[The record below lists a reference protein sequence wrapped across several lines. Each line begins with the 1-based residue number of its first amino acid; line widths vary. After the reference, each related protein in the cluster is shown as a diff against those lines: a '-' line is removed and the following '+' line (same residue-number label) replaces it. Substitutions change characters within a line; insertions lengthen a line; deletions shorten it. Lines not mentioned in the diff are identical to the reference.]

1 MAALVAFDFS
11 DSEVEQLSAWA
22 LAITGWCTAAGM
34 GLFASQRSKLA
45 DAASSEAAALS
56 RRSLAAETANAAKS
70 RYLANVSHEI
80 RSPLNAIYGYA
91 QLIERSE
98 HQDARGAAR
107 VIKRS
112 AEHLT
117 NLVEGLLD
125 ISLLE
130 NGMMR
135 IRTDQVSLR
144 EFIDQ
149 TCWMMRPDAEAKD
162 LDFRV
167 ELSGRLPELVRT
179 DQSRLRQVLINLLS
193 NAIKFTD
200 RGSVTLK
207 VRYSNQIA
215 VFEVID
221 TGPGISA
228 ADRERIFIP
237 FERGEA
243 EDQQRRPGVGL
254 GLPITKAIVEMLGGQ
269 IEVESEPGVGTC
281 FRVTLMLGE
290 VAGAFANSA
299 LRRPAVSVPAVAL
312 DGRGRSILLVDD
324 DPEQLSFMRALLASQ
339 GFVVTAVPDGETAV
353 GICRRSSFD
362 LAVLDINLPGIS
374 GWETGLRIRELLGRQ
389 VRILMLSGNM
399 QERPQAATEDP
410 MHDAFLA
417 KPVEFNALLE
427 AVGGLLDLT
436 CRNAPASGKP
446 PAVTQSD
453 SANAQVLPYVVRIR
467 EFLSIG
473 HYRGVESVLGELA
486 DEVPEAED
494 LVAFLL
500 EKLDRFDLA
509 AMSRKL
515 EAY

>member
-1 MAALVAFDFS
+1 MAALIAFDLS
-11 DSEVEQLSAWA
+11 DREAEQLPMLA
-22 LAITGWCTAAGM
+22 LAIAGWCTAAGF
-34 GLFASQRSKLA
+34 GLVAIKKGREA
-45 DAASSEAAALS
+45 EAASLEAATQS
-56 RRSLAAETANAAKS
+56 HRSLAAETANAAKS

-91 QLIERSE
+91 QLIERSDN
-98 HQDARGAAR
+98 QNAREAAR

-112 AEHLT
+112 TEHLIT
-117 NLVEGLLD
+117 LIEGLLD

-135 IRTDQVSLR
+135 IRSDQVSLR

-149 TCWMMRPDAEAKD
+149 TCWMMRPDAQAKD

-167 ELSGRLPELVRT
+167 ELTGRIPELVRT

-215 VFEVID
+215 VFEVFD
-221 TGPGISA
+221 TGPGIQT

-254 GLPITKAIVEMLGGQ
+254 GLPITKAIVEILGGQ
-269 IEVESEPGVGTC
+269 IEVESEPGIGTC

-290 VAGAFANSA
+290 VAGAFANAA
-299 LRRPAVSVPAVAL
+299 LRPATPVTALAL

-324 DPEQLSFMRALLASQ
+324 DPQQLSFMKALLAAQ
-339 GFVVTAVPDGETAV
+339 GFAVTAVPDGETAV
-353 GICRRSSFD
+353 CLCRQASFD
-362 LAVLDINLPGIS
+362 LAMLDINLPGIS
-374 GWETGLRIRELLGRQ
+374 GWETGHRVRELLGRDI
-389 VRILMLSGNM
+389 RILMLSGNL
-399 QERPQAATEDP
+399 QEAPKGSVEEP
-410 MHDAFLA
+410 IHDRFLA

-427 AVGGLLDLT
+427 AVGELLEIA
-436 CRNAPASGKP
+436 CRPAPMPGKL
-446 PAVTQSD
+446 PALHKSEG
-453 SANAQVLPYVVRIR
+453 ANPRALPHITRIR

-473 HYRGVESVLGELA
+473 HYRGVESALGELA
-486 DEVPEAED
+486 EDVPEASD

-509 AMSRKL
+509 AMARKL

>member
-1 MAALVAFDFS
+1 MAALIAFDLS
-11 DSEVEQLSAWA
+11 DGEAEQLPALA
-22 LAITGWCTAAGM
+22 LAITGWCTAAGL
-34 GLFASQRSKLA
+34 GLLASHRGRVAEAATSEA
-45 DAASSEAAALS
+45 DALS
-56 RRSLAAETANAAKS
+56 HRSLAAETANAAKS

-98 HQDARGAAR
+98 HQNAREAAR
-107 VIKRS
+107 VIRRS

-117 NLVEGLLD
+117 TLVEGLLD

-135 IRTDQVSLR
+135 IRSDQVSLR

-149 TCWMMRPDAEAKD
+149 TCWMMRPDAQAKD

-167 ELSGRLPELVRT
+167 ELSGRIPELVRT

-200 RGSVTLK
+200 HGSVTLK
-207 VRYSNQIA
+207 VRYLNQIA

-221 TGPGISA
+221 TGPGIPT
-228 ADRERIFIP
+228 ADRERIFVP
-237 FERGEA
+237 FERGET

-254 GLPITKAIVEMLGGQ
+254 GLPITKAIVEILGGQ
-269 IEVESEPGVGTC
+269 IEVESEPGAGTC

-299 LRRPAVSVPAVAL
+299 LRKPAVTVSTLAL

-324 DPEQLSFMRALLASQ
+324 DPQQLSFMKTLFTSQ
-339 GFVVTAVPDGETAV
+339 GFAVTAVPDGETAV
-353 GICRRSSFD
+353 TLCRRTSFD

-374 GWETGLRIRELLGRQ
+374 GWEAGHRVRELLGRD
-389 VRILMLSGNM
+389 VRILMLSGNS
-399 QERPQAATEDP
+399 QEAPQDAVEDP
-410 MHDAFLA
+410 MHDKFLA

-436 CRNAPASGKP
+436 CRPTPSSGKP
-446 PAVTQSD
+446 EAGIPQA
-453 SANAQVLPYVVRIR
+453 LPHIARIR
-467 EFLSIG
+467 EFLGIG
-473 HYRGVESVLGELA
+473 HYRGVESALGELA
-486 DEVPEAED
+486 EEVPEAAD
-494 LVAFLL
+494 LVAYLL

-509 AMSRKL
+509 AMARKL